1 MNQPLVSIIILNWN
15 GMEHLEV
22 CLKSSLA
29 QNYDNLEVIVVDN
42 GSTDGS
48 IEYVRSEFRG
58 RVKLIVNS
66 ENVGFAKGNN
76 VGFENSSG
84 KYVIALN
91 NDTEVDSNWVR
102 SLVEVAEANRDI
114 GMLASKILS
123 FFNRK
128 EIDCVGHLIYPD
140 GLSRGRG
147 RGEIDQ
153 GQYDSIDE
161 VAFPSGCAAFYRKE
175 MLDEIGYF
183 DDEFFI
189 YVEDTDLGMRGRLA
203 GWKCLYV
210 PNAVIYHKY
219 SATMGGYSPR
229 KAFLVERNRI
239 WFAMKNLPSSL
250 LLSSLYYTLARYVLQ
265 AYGALFHRGASG
277 QYTRKFSKIS
287 LVSILFKSYWE
298 AFRGMRHII
307 KKRRMIQKRRKL
319 ANKEIRELYKRFGIS
334 VSEITLKE

>member
-1 MNQPLVSIIILNWN
+1 
-15 GMEHLEV
+15 MEHLEV
-22 CLKSSLA
+22 CLKSVLA
-29 QNYDNLEVIVVDN
+29 QNYGNLEVIVVDN

-48 IEYVRSEFRG
+48 IEYVRSKFQG
-58 RVKLIVNS
+58 RVKLIVNA

-76 VGFENSSG
+76 IGFEAASG

-91 NDTEVDSNWVR
+91 NDTEVDCNWVS
-102 SLVEVAEANRDI
+102 SLVEIAEANRDV

-123 FFNRK
+123 FFNRE
-128 EIDCVGHLIYPD
+128 EIDCVGHLVYPD

-153 GQYDSIDE
+153 GQYDRIDE

-175 MLDEIGYF
+175 MLGEIGYF

-210 PNAVIYHKY
+210 PTAVVYHKY

-239 WFAMKNLPSSL
+239 WFAMKNLPFPL
-250 LLSSLYYTLARYVLQ
+250 LITSFYYTLMRYLLQ
-265 AYGALFHRGASG
+265 AYGAFCHRGASG
-277 QYTRKFSKIS
+277 QYTSQFSKLS
-287 LVSILFKSYWE
+287 LVAILFKAYWE
-298 AFRGMRHII
+298 ALRDMRHII
-307 KKRRMIQKRRKL
+307 KKRRRIQRRRKL
-319 ANKEIRELYKRFGIS
+319 TNKEMRRLYKRFGIS
-334 VSEITLKE
+334 VSEIALKE

>member
-22 CLKSSLA
+22 CLKSALA

-48 IEYVRSEFRG
+48 IEYIRKEFQG

-76 VGFENSSG
+76 IGFENSSG

-102 SLVEVAEANRDI
+102 SMVEVAEDNCDV

-123 FFNRK
+123 FFNRT

-161 VAFPSGCAAFYRKE
+161 VVFPSGCAAFYRKE

-219 SATMGGYSPR
+219 SATMGGYTPR

-239 WFAMKNLPSSL
+239 WFAMKNLPFSL
-250 LLSSLYYTLARYVLQ
+250 LLTSFYYTLARYLLQ
-265 AYGALFHRGASG
+265 AYGAFFHRGASG
-277 QYTRKFSKIS
+277 QYTSQFSKLS

-298 AFRGMRHII
+298 SFRDMRHIV
-307 KKRRMIQKRRKL
+307 KKRRKIQQQRKL
-319 ANKEIRELYKRFGIS
+319 TNKDIKQLYKRFGIS